1 MRTDPYE
8 GDRLLSDALRFL
20 AARGFLIEVVE
31 EGDKTLFWFEGR
43 ETDSFNILAVAYM
56 LGMERPEKGA

>member
-1 MRTDPYE
+1 M
-8 GDRLLSDALRFL
+8 SDALRFL